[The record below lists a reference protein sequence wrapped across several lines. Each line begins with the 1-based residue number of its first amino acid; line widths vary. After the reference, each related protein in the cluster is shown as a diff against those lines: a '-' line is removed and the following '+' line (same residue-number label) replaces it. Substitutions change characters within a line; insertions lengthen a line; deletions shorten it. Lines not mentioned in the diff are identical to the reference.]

1 MEIKKYSS
9 LKKMSSMM
17 WFKIDVFKIYVSSSS
32 LAVGTIAIKSKLRAL
47 RYPLFIVK
55 MPPLNVNMKRVLAAL
70 TIGST
75 AAFVPNFIPPSLQS
89 VVVQLLSTK
98 VIVLTIRTLTIQASA
113 NCSNK
118 KDLLS

>member
-32 LAVGTIAIKSKLRAL
+32 LAVGTIAIKRKLRAL

-118 KDLLS
+118 KDLLL

>member
-1 MEIKKYSS
+1 
-9 LKKMSSMM
+9 M

-32 LAVGTIAIKSKLRAL
+32 LAVGTIAIKRKLRAL

-118 KDLLS
+118 KDLLL